1 MLAHGITLAQQS
13 RMRDRAT
20 SPTSIATQ
28 AAPNQEPAP
37 QNVEERKAP
46 EVSAPE
52 EIDKYDP
59 YTIACTD

>member
-13 RMRDRAT
+13 RMRDRAQS
-20 SPTSIATQ
+20 SPTSLTTQ
-28 AAPNQEPAP
+28 AALTEEPAP
-37 QNVEERKAP
+37 EERKAP